1 MSVKFKTDQAK
12 YSEKMEKFKDI
23 FFSLMTWDPEV
34 STSENRSYQERTDG
48 RTDNGERKRKE
59 TMTLL
64 ATKNIGF

>member
-1 MSVKFKTDQAK
+1 
-12 YSEKMEKFKDI
+12 MENFKDI